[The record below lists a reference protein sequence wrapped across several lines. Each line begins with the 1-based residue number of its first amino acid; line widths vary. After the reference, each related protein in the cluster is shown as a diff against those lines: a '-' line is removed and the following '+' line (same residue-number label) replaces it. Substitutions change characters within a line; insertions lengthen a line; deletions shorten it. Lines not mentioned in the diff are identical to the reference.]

1 MSSDA
6 VAGKHYQKSSPRHK
20 EDPQAAAGDHLIR
33 STETTAKQDHH
44 RASLNIDHDL
54 DITQLCKAFAEDFT
68 QEMNL
73 LTTPQSSHGCVLMP
87 TCTTTET
94 EEEQPRT
101 ESAAQCEGHV
111 DQTNATNMQFLESTA
126 CDSGYPTVQS
136 GFSFENPSCSG
147 TDHLHSGFKTA
158 NNMIIVIPPEALMKA
173 KAALD
178 ESLENMTCTGTSSV
192 TEPTVIASISEEKL
206 PLESYPHGHEA
217 GREIANESVL
227 RSETAA
233 ENLPNTFMWQTNES
247 GFKTASN
254 KSITLSSVDLEKAK
268 DIFTELD
275 KEKLDSWLS
284 NKEVQVSN
292 VKDAEPLKGDLKNSL
307 KPSQHCTGNDDESS
321 SLTASQRA
329 DVTELCSM
337 LEEAGSQY
345 EFTQFKHTKS
355 ASKCPESV
363 QSEKEWDPEILA
375 GIDFDDS
382 FNCDLT
388 ERRLPVKR
396 QSKADVHTSVLNSLT
411 NGDVAFQSIN
421 TRKPCHISW
430 ETPNMADDSLK
441 EKSFCFGFRTAKGN
455 SVTIS
460 EKCLS
465 KAKSLFAD
473 IEDRE
478 ENMSDCKADNI
489 KLKTKPSNDHQ
500 DKSCRFDMES
510 VLEVK
515 PRFNLCNQN
524 AGLITKETEM
534 FRQACNKASLK
545 THQGTTDQKADLIQ
559 SKTVNFGFSTAGGK
573 EVKIS
578 EKALQN
584 AKKTLNEVANDK
596 ETKHDNSFAKTKAA
610 SWTSVHKCSN
620 VLADV
625 LYDPEMSDGSLP
637 KGGKEQSVENS
648 PDIKQAMSPSPR
660 FVESNGFKM
669 ASGKA
674 MSVSASAIQ
683 KSKTIFEDI
692 DDGARSSDET
702 KSKEKNVKP
711 DLEGFKMTSGKVVS
725 FSEKAYTEAKTFFK
739 SCDTSQVKGDD
750 ASVMDDC
757 GFEAAAGNVV
767 CLPRMDSLNKET
779 LKKDSA
785 DLNKYVQRKFT
796 KTSAETVQ
804 QPSGCGFSTASGA
817 AVYVSAELLQRAKS
831 MLDNSNA
838 ALPGERRLEISKEK
852 GISKNEP
859 VISGKPCG
867 FSTASGR
874 KVAVSEKA
882 LQKAKS
888 LFADCD
894 ADGTD
899 HSSCLAG
906 KTSPAGPEHIKLS
919 FVVASSKNIGVSEKE
934 PNEGKDVFVSCDDDS
949 VNTCNTESPLTI
961 QTRQRESCT
970 NEALSTKNESVPA
983 SAGKSARR
991 YDNMING
998 GAKADHLGS
1007 ENLGFSTARGKGVCV
1022 LKPALEVAFKMF
1034 RVCDAQPGINKQCK
1048 MTNVDPLTNV
1058 NKTPVMPK
1066 PEATSLSFPS
1076 QATQDN
1082 PSLLSRHSLNLN
1094 ECTVTQQKYFEQE
1107 AMACTK
1113 ALLEDDLNEKGLL
1126 STLDTGIKQSPALYQ
1141 ERCLEVSTGM
1151 RKRPSDD
1158 TSLAG
1163 KALDFRQENIC
1174 IAVTPC

>member
-1 MSSDA
+1 M
-6 VAGKHYQKSSPRHK
+6 
-20 EDPQAAAGDHLIR
+20 IR
-33 STETTAKQDHH
+33 PTETAAKQDHH
-44 RASLNIDHDL
+44 PASLNIDI

-73 LTTPQSSHGCVLMP
+73 LTTPQSSHGRVLMSP
-87 TCTTTET
+87 CTPTET
-94 EEEQPRT
+94 EEAQPRT

-111 DQTNATNMQFLESTA
+111 DQQAAEIVSLTNVQFLESTA

-147 TDHLHSGFKTA
+147 TEDLHSGFKTA
-158 NNMIIVIPPEALMKA
+158 NNRIIVIPPEALMKA

-178 ESLENMTCTGTSSV
+178 ESLENMIYTGTSSV
-192 TEPTVIASISEEKL
+192 NEPAVIASISEEKL
-206 PLESYPHGHEA
+206 PSESYPHGHEA
-217 GREIANESVL
+217 GTEIANESVL
-227 RSETAA
+227 RSQAA
-233 ENLPNTFMWQTNES
+233 AGNLPNTLTWPTNES
-247 GFKTASN
+247 GFQTASN
-254 KSITLSSVDLEKAK
+254 RSIALSSVDLEKAK
-268 DIFTELD
+268 DVFMELD
-275 KEKLDSWLS
+275 EEKFDSWLS
-284 NKEVQVSN
+284 NKEVQASN
-292 VKDAEPLKGDLKNSL
+292 VKDAKPLKVDLKNSL

-355 ASKCPESV
+355 GSKCPESV
-363 QSEKEWDPEILA
+363 RSEKEWDPEILA

-388 ERRLPVKR
+388 ERRVPIKR
-396 QSKADVHTSVLNSLT
+396 QSKAEVHTSVLNSLK

-430 ETPNMADDSLK
+430 ETPNMADDSLQ

-455 SVTIS
+455 SVTVS

-473 IEDRE
+473 IEDCEVNR
-478 ENMSDCKADNI
+478 SDRKADNI
-489 KLKTKPSNDHQ
+489 QLETKPSDDHQ
-500 DKSCRFDMES
+500 DKSCGFDMGS

-515 PRFNLCNQN
+515 PRSSLCNEN
-524 AGLITKETEM
+524 ASLITEETEM
-534 FRQACNKASLK
+534 FRQARNKASLK

-559 SKTVNFGFSTAGGK
+559 SKTVSFGFSTAGGK

-584 AKKTLNEVANDK
+584 ANEVANNE
-596 ETKHDNSFAKTKAA
+596 ETKHDDSFA
-610 SWTSVHKCSN
+610 SWTSVHKCSD

-625 LYDPEMSDGSLP
+625 LHDPGMSDGSLL

-648 PDIKQAMSPSPR
+648 PDVKQAMSPTRR

-674 MSVSASAIQ
+674 VSVSASAIQ
-683 KSKTIFEDI
+683 KSETIFEDI
-692 DDGARSSDET
+692 DDGARSADET
-702 KSKEKNVKP
+702 KSKENNVKL
-711 DLEGFKMTSGKVVS
+711 DLEGDTGQRVFANRFKMTSGKVVR
-725 FSEKAYTEAKTFFK
+725 FSEKAFVEAKTFFK
-739 SCDTSQVKGDD
+739 SCDISQVKGDD
-750 ASVMDDC
+750 TRVMDYC
-757 GFEAAAGNVV
+757 GFEAAVGNMVR
-767 CLPRMDSLNKET
+767 LPRMDSLNKET
-779 LKKDSA
+779 LKKDSVG
-785 DLNKYVQRKFT
+785 LNKYVQGKFT

-817 AVYVSAELLQRAKS
+817 AVYVSAELLHRAKS

-838 ALPGERRLEISKEK
+838 ALPGERRFEVAKEK
-852 GISKNEP
+852 GISKNES

-867 FSTASGR
+867 FSTARGR

-894 ADGTD
+894 ADGAD

-906 KTSPAGPEHIKLS
+906 TTSPTGPEHIKLS
-919 FVVASSKNIGVSEKE
+919 LVVASSKNIGVSGKE
-934 PNEGKDVFVSCDDDS
+934 PDKGKDVFVSRDDNS
-949 VNTCNTESPLTI
+949 VDTESRLTI
-961 QTRQRESCT
+961 RTRQHESCT
-970 NEALSTKNESVPA
+970 NEAFSTENESVPA
-983 SAGKSARR
+983 GAGKPDRR
-991 YDNMING
+991 YDNVMNG
-998 GAKADHLGS
+998 GANADDMGS
-1007 ENLGFSTARGKGVCV
+1007 ENFGFSTGRGKGVRV
-1022 LKPALEVAFKMF
+1022 SKSALEVAFKMF
-1034 RVCDAQPGINKQCK
+1034 GDCDAQPGINA
-1048 MTNVDPLTNV
+1048 TNVDPLTNI

-1066 PEATSLSFPS
+1066 PEATSPSFPS
-1076 QATQDN
+1076 QAAQDN
-1082 PSLLSRHSLNLN
+1082 PSLLSRHSLNLD

-1126 STLDTGIKQSPALYQ
+1126 STMDTGIKQSPALYL

-1158 TSLAG
+1158 TSLTG
-1163 KALDFRQENIC
+1163 KTSWF
-1174 IAVTPC
+1174 